1 MESSISHMCSQFR
14 ASDYTD
20 KKQSAQKM
28 RTLFEQAYQQLTK
41 IDTTP
46 SPQLNALVSDMA
58 QYIPTTTEYTFT
70 FLNSDTHSLT
80 LTYAPNQVGT
90 PAFIHECKQQLAIL
104 TGHPVA
110 TLDIMKH
117 ADNHLR
123 YFVTLGEIPP
133 MVAIGDVCDIKNGE
147 RDYDRNPD
155 GGDIPVYS
163 CRKDPL
169 PYTTNKPNR
178 TGQSLVI
185 PRTSVTPEGIV
196 RILNGPIFLNDLAFT
211 LDTKNEAILLP
222 DYLNCVLLAM
232 RDVLFDAVVERG
244 VHSIVT
250 LSNLN
255 IHQFK
260 AFKIPCPSLDTQHQL
275 VQEFQTIDADIQT
288 IEDRIKCEKQ
298 RIRDVQQL
306 KTDMVDSFCGV
317 DK

>member
-1 MESSISHMCSQFR
+1 MCSQFR

-28 RTLFEQAYQQLTK
+28 RTLFEHAYQHLTK

-110 TLDIMKH
+110 TLGILKH
-117 ADNHLR
+117 DDNHLR
-123 YFVTLGEIPP
+123 YSVIVGEIPP
-133 MVAIGDVCDIKNGE
+133 MVALGDVCDIKNGE
-147 RDYDRNPD
+147 RYYDRNPD
-155 GGDIPVYS
+155 GGVIPVYS
-163 CRKDPL
+163 CRKNPL
-169 PYTTNKPNR
+169 PYTTDKPNR
-178 TGQSLVI
+178 TGKSLVI

-232 RDVLFDAVVERG
+232 RDDLFDAVVARE
-244 VHSIVT
+244 VLSIAT

-255 IHQFK
+255 IHKFK
-260 AFKIPCPSLDTQHQL
+260 AFEIPLPSLDTQHQL
-275 VQEFQTIDADIQT
+275 VQEFQTIDAGIQA
-288 IEDRIKCEKQ
+288 IDEHIKCEKQ
-298 RIRDVQQL
+298 RIWDVQQL
-306 KTDMVDSFCGV
+306 KTVLVASFCGV
-317 DK
+317 G